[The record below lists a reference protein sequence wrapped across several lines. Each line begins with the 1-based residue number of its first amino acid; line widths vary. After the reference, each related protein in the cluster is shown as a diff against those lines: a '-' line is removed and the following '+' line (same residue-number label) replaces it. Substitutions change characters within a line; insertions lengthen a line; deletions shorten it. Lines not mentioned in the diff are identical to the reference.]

1 MNFAKQLKELQ
12 TKVDD
17 TFLPCAIY
25 CAKSG
30 NLQDSLLR
38 DFNPE
43 KHTSHFT
50 SSEKCW
56 TNDKLGF
63 KWLEKMSPVMYAL
76 CISLQLTLRRSHM
89 CCGQVMER
97 IAIPLHRGIG
107 RQRKFSV
114 AVMTG
119 GFYGLMATA
128 VISLTSSR
136 RIHVTA
142 GTRIE

>member
-50 SSEKCW
+50 SSEKGW

-63 KWLEKMSPVMYAL
+63 KWLEVFDKHKD
-76 CISLQLTLRRSHM
+76 Q
-89 CCGQVMER
+89 
-97 IAIPLHRGIG
+97 
-107 RQRKFSV
+107 
-114 AVMTG
+114 
-119 GFYGLMATA
+119 TA
-128 VISLTSSR
+128 EMWCVHIY
-136 RIHVTA
+136 IY
-142 GTRIE
+142 